1 MMRALF
7 CSRTLVPR
15 LLRRLLGD
23 TSGVALI
30 EFAYSLPFMT
40 ILGLGGIEVVNYA
53 ITQMRV
59 SQIAVSLA
67 DNASR
72 AKEQIDAGVP
82 YMREYDVNEAF
93 QAAEVQS
100 AGLDIQ
106 ANGRLILSS
115 LETNG
120 SNGQWV
126 HWQRCFGSK
135 TGYKSSYGKQ
145 GDGATGTSFKGM
157 GPTGR
162 VLTAENGYAIMFAEV
177 VYEYQPLLFGRFIPD
192 APIRKTAAM
201 YVRDDRALADGLT
214 NPSPEAPVL
223 SCPA

>member
-1 MMRALF
+1 MMRALAS
-7 CSRTLVPR
+7 SRMRVRR

-23 TSGVALI
+23 ASGVALI

-40 ILGLGGIEVVNYA
+40 ILGLGGVEVANYS
-53 ITQMRV
+53 ITHMRV

-72 AKEQIDAGVP
+72 AKEEIVSGVP
-82 YMREYDVNEAF
+82 HMREFDVNEAF
-93 QAAEVQS
+93 QAAELQS
-100 AGLDIQ
+100 ANLDI
-106 ANGRLILSS
+106 ANNGRLILSS
-115 LETNG
+115 LEVNSSG
-120 SNGQWV
+120 GQWI
-126 HWQRCFGSK
+126 HWQRCFGAK
-135 TGYKSSYGKQ
+135 TGYKSSYGKE

-162 VLTAENGYAIMFAEV
+162 VLKAEKDYAIMFVEV
-177 VYEYQPLLFGRFIPD
+177 VYDYQPLLFGRFIPD

-201 YVRDDRALADGLT
+201 YVRDDRDLT
-214 NPSPEAPVL
+214 QIYNPSPAAPVR

>member
-1 MMRALF
+1 MMRALAS
-7 CSRTLVPR
+7 SRMRVRR

-23 TSGVALI
+23 ASGVALI

-40 ILGLGGIEVVNYA
+40 ILGLGGVEVANYS
-53 ITQMRV
+53 ITHMRV

-72 AKEQIDAGVP
+72 AKEEIVSGVP
-82 YMREYDVNEAF
+82 HMREYDVNEAF
-93 QAAEVQS
+93 QAAELQS
-100 AGLDIQ
+100 ANLDI
-106 ANGRLILSS
+106 ANNGRLILSS
-115 LETNG
+115 LEVNSSG
-120 SNGQWV
+120 GQWI
-126 HWQRCFGSK
+126 HWQRCFGAK
-135 TGYKSSYGKQ
+135 TGYKSSYGKE

-162 VLTAENGYAIMFAEV
+162 VLKAEKDYAIMFVEV
-177 VYEYQPLLFGRFIPD
+177 VYDYQPLLFGRFIPD

-201 YVRDDRALADGLT
+201 YVRDDRDLT
-214 NPSPEAPVL
+214 QIYNPSPAAPVR

>member
-1 MMRALF
+1 MRALAS
-7 CSRTLVPR
+7 SRMRVRR

-23 TSGVALI
+23 ASGVALI

-40 ILGLGGIEVVNYA
+40 ILGLGGVEVANYS
-53 ITQMRV
+53 ITHMRV

-72 AKEQIDAGVP
+72 AKEEIVSGVP
-82 YMREYDVNEAF
+82 HMREYDVNEAF
-93 QAAEVQS
+93 QAAELQS
-100 AGLDIQ
+100 ANLDI
-106 ANGRLILSS
+106 ANNGRLILSS
-115 LETNG
+115 LEVNSSG
-120 SNGQWV
+120 GQWI
-126 HWQRCFGSK
+126 HWQRCFGAK
-135 TGYKSSYGKQ
+135 TGYKSSYGKE

-162 VLTAENGYAIMFAEV
+162 VLKAEKDYAIMFVEV
-177 VYEYQPLLFGRFIPD
+177 VYDYQPLLFGRFIPD

-201 YVRDDRALADGLT
+201 YVRDDRDLT
-214 NPSPEAPVL
+214 QIYNPSPAAPVR